1 MRAADAKAS
10 GESPPGTTTPGASAA
25 GHTHDKGYDK
35 WTKFDIDAAL
45 RSVDEEGG
53 AAHDKVGGYAMAVQI
68 ESQFFSPSFEYM
80 LPKTYDTNAKQL
92 TP

>member
-1 MRAADAKAS
+1 MRAADAKAN
-10 GESPPGTTTPGASAA
+10 GKATQGTAPSGASAA

-53 AAHDKVGGYAMAVQI
+53 TVHDKVGG
-68 ESQFFSPSFEYM
+68 
-80 LPKTYDTNAKQL
+80 L
-92 TP
+92 